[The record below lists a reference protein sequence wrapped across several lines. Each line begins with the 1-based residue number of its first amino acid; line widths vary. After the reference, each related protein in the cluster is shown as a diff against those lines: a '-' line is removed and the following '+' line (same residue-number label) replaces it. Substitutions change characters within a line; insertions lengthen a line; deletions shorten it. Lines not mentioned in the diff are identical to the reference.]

1 MNYET
6 LHKSF
11 KNPWQFAL
19 WVDHIDAHET
29 FTKIFQDNEVIFN
42 MLFANAF
49 ITDVSCSHSEVKSLC
64 VINTAMTR
72 AWETRVEW
80 LTDWLTDRVTD
91 YLTDWLNILLVSW
104 LTETINW
111 QTRIF
116 AKVALLRISYFI
128 GNHGHRWRKFNTSIC
143 KQRQNGSPSIGVSN
157 PELAPWQLSKE
168 PLVRRYCPAAGG
180 LKLELSDNGGGVC
193 FSGEAHGRTKRGSEK
208 STKLEQSSQK
218 SAKSED
224 CPLMADDRWTF

>member
-1 MNYET
+1 MRNKHCY
-6 LHKSF
+6 
-11 KNPWQFAL
+11 
-19 WVDHIDAHET
+19 DAC
-29 FTKIFQDNEVIFN
+29 
-42 MLFANAF
+42 MGNA
-49 ITDVSCSHSEVKSLC
+49 C
-64 VINTAMTR
+64 R
-72 AWETRVEW
+72 
-80 LTDWLTDRVTD
+80 LTDWLTNWQSNWLPYWLID
-91 YLTDWLNILLVSW
+91 YLAGQLTDKNHKLTNKNLRKSRLIMNFLL
-104 LTETINW
+104 
-111 QTRIF
+111 
-116 AKVALLRISYFI
+116 Y
-128 GNHGHRWRKFNTSIC
+128 RKPATDVVNSTYQFVN
-143 KQRQNGSPSIGVSN
+143 NGSPSTGVSN